1 MKLIL
6 KEDVPK
12 LGESGDEVKVKP
24 GFARNFLIPRGIADV
39 ATPRNVKLM
48 QHKKRLIQ
56 RQIDAAR
63 AEVEAVKTR
72 LAELNLRIAKP
83 SGENERLFGSVTTR
97 DIEKALLKEGVTL
110 DRRRIE
116 IAEPIKTLGEFTVQV
131 KLFGG
136 EAAPLKVTVI
146 QD

>member
-63 AEVEAVKTR
+63 AEVE
-72 LAELNLRIAKP
+72 E
-83 SGENERLFGSVTTR
+83 
-97 DIEKALLKEGVTL
+97 
-110 DRRRIE
+110 
-116 IAEPIKTLGEFTVQV
+116 V